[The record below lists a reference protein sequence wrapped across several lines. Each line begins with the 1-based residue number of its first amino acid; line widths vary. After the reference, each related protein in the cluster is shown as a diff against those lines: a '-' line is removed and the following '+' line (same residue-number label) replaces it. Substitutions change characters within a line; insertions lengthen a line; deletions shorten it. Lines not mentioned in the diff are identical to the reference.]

1 LNISAS
7 RGKDWPKSGDWPKQQ
22 PAPVQRASP
31 KDDLMRRMFL
41 TTALILSGF
50 PVLADDLALLL
61 GTERYEVLGR
71 MAGAADIVE
80 ATPGLAALGFKVT
93 SLPNGRADTIA
104 GALAGF
110 LAAEPGI
117 GATPDRIIVA
127 LSGRFVTDGGR
138 TWFLSADATPPGL
151 MTLGTTAL
159 SVESILQILG
169 RAPGRATLLL
179 GVDPDQST
187 VFDPWLH
194 EGVGRMTAPQGVSIL
209 RGTPAD
215 VAAFMTDDM
224 TTAGGDLAKLVGD
237 NGTLTVQGFLPA
249 GLIFMPDAPAQ
260 VPVIVPP
267 VVVDSPAETA
277 LWDGAVAL
285 DTVPAYRDYLRRYPM
300 GRFAGQAETAIA
312 AILAEPHRADRLAE
326 DGLTLTRDQRR
337 NIQRNL
343 SLLDFNPRGIDGI
356 FGPGTRG
363 AITNWQQENGFPQTS
378 YLTTEQINRIEAQAA
393 RRAAQI
399 EAAAEQQ
406 RQQQDRLD
414 RAFWDETGASG
425 DEAGYR
431 AYLERF
437 PDGLFAEDAAD
448 QLALIEDSKRR
459 EAEAEDRAAWDRVR
473 AADRVQ
479 GYQNYLRAY
488 PDGVFKAEAQARI
501 AALTQAQTEEGANAD
516 AAALEQALNLN
527 ALAARLV
534 EVRLDQLGL
543 NPGEV
548 DGQFDGATRRALRRY
563 QRERDLPVS
572 GYLNEPTVV
581 RLLAD
586 SLPQ

>member
-1 LNISAS
+1 
-7 RGKDWPKSGDWPKQQ
+7 
-22 PAPVQRASP
+22 
-31 KDDLMRRMFL
+31 MRRFL
-41 TTALILSGF
+41 LSTALTLISTIA
-50 PVLADDLALLL
+50 LADDTALLL

-71 MAGAADIVE
+71 LPGAAGVTG
-80 ATPGLAALGFKVT
+80 AAAGLTALGFKVT
-93 SLPNGRADTIA
+93 ALPNGRADTMA
-104 GALAGF
+104 AALAGF
-110 LAAEPGI
+110 MASEPGI
-117 GATPDRIIVA
+117 GPQPDRIFVA
-127 LSGRFVTDGGR
+127 LSGRFVTDGAR
-138 TWFLSADATPPGL
+138 TWYLSAEAPAPGL
-151 MTLGTTAL
+151 FTLGPTTL

-169 RAPGRATLLL
+169 RAPGRAVLLL
-179 GVDPDQST
+179 GVDPGQTT
-187 VFDPWLH
+187 VFDPWLR
-194 EGVGRMTAPQGVSIL
+194 EGIGRMTAPQGVSIL

-215 VAAFMTDDM
+215 IASFMTDDM
-224 TTAGGDLAKLVGD
+224 TVARGDLAKLVAD
-237 NGTLTVQGFLPA
+237 NGTLTVQGFLPR
-249 GLIFMPDAPAQ
+249 GMVFMPSTPTEA
-260 VPVIVPP
+260 PVIAPP
-267 VVVDSPAETA
+267 VVIDTPAETA
-277 LWDGAVAL
+277 LWEGAVAL

-312 AILAEPHRADRLAE
+312 AILAEPNRADRLAE
-326 DGLTLTRDQRR
+326 EGLTLTRDQRR

-378 YLTTEQINRIEAQAA
+378 YLTNEQINRIEAQAA
-393 RRAAQI
+393 RRSAQI

-406 RQQQDRLD
+406 RQQQERLD
-414 RAFWDETGASG
+414 RAYWDETGASG

-448 QLALIEDSKRR
+448 QLALIEDTKRR

-479 GYQNYLRAY
+479 GYENYLRAF
-488 PDGVFKAEAQARI
+488 PNGVFKEEAQARI
-501 AALTQAQTEEGANAD
+501 ATLTRAQTDEGANAD

-548 DGQFDGATRRALRRY
+548 DGRFDADTRRALRRY

>member
-1 LNISAS
+1 
-7 RGKDWPKSGDWPKQQ
+7 
-22 PAPVQRASP
+22 
-31 KDDLMRRMFL
+31 MRRFL
-41 TTALILSGF
+41 LSTALTLISTIA
-50 PVLADDLALLL
+50 LADDTALLL

-71 MAGAADIVE
+71 LPGAAGVTG
-80 ATPGLAALGFKVT
+80 AAAGLTALGFKVT
-93 SLPNGRADTIA
+93 ALPNGRADTMA
-104 GALAGF
+104 AALAGF
-110 LAAEPGI
+110 MASEPGI
-117 GATPDRIIVA
+117 GPETDRIFVA
-127 LSGRFVTDGGR
+127 LSGRFVTDGAR
-138 TWFLSADATPPGL
+138 TWYLSAEAPAPGL
-151 MTLGTTAL
+151 FTLGPTTL

-169 RAPGRATLLL
+169 RAPGRAVLLL
-179 GVDPDQST
+179 GVDPGQTT
-187 VFDPWLH
+187 VFDPWLR
-194 EGVGRMTAPQGVSIL
+194 EGIGRMTAPQGVSIL

-215 VAAFMTDDM
+215 IASFMTDDM
-224 TTAGGDLAKLVGD
+224 TVARGDLAKLVAD
-237 NGTLTVQGFLPA
+237 NGTLTVQGFLPR
-249 GLIFMPDAPAQ
+249 GMVFMPSTPTEA
-260 VPVIVPP
+260 PVIAPP
-267 VVVDSPAETA
+267 VVIDTPAETA
-277 LWDGAVAL
+277 LWEGAVAL

-312 AILAEPHRADRLAE
+312 AILAEPNRADRLAE
-326 DGLTLTRDQRR
+326 EGLTLTRDQRR

-378 YLTTEQINRIEAQAA
+378 YLTNEQINRIEAQAA
-393 RRAAQI
+393 RRSAQI

-406 RQQQDRLD
+406 RQQQERLD
-414 RAFWDETGASG
+414 RAYWDETGASG

-448 QLALIEDSKRR
+448 QLALIEDTKRR

-479 GYQNYLRAY
+479 GYENYLRAF
-488 PDGVFKAEAQARI
+488 PNGVFKEEAQARI
-501 AALTQAQTEEGANAD
+501 ATLTRAQTDEGANAD

-548 DGQFDGATRRALRRY
+548 DGRFDADTRRALRRY